1 MKIKTLGPH
10 HHVMRIKAPFLK
22 GGLEILGLVCT
33 GLSLTPFHA
42 FEDGCS
48 QLGLHSLF
56 CVK

>member
-1 MKIKTLGPH
+1 MKIGPH

-22 GGLEILGLVCT
+22 GVLEILGLVCT

-48 QLGLHSLF
+48 QLGLHHLF